1 MPVRNPRAAKTTS
14 GHHRAVT
21 RRPRPPYWLPAQGY
35 YVLAAAIA
43 LAAFFVLWGVLDGE
57 SESPWIG
64 AGLAAS
70 VVLGSAVIFREMVL
84 RAARARHYREQQR
97 LERNLRMVPKRP
109 SVEREKLTLQQND
122 AALGMIAQ
130 RSDAAKVLP
139 RVAAAHREVCDLCE
153 DYLRTMEREIPRV
166 SPGSPRLNAFKK
178 GVRSVRRYHRYHLTR
193 WAEIE
198 VRRHTLEAHSR
209 DKISDRLESA
219 RRAAGVIDQ
228 ALIYYPREAT
238 FLESMSVI
246 YEIIDSLTVSG
257 LVEQAEAAAGAG
269 DIPASAGHYRE
280 ALALIELKGGA
291 GGPKGKAAAEIKTA
305 LLDLEGGRE
314 EIGYAEDDENK

>member
-1 MPVRNPRAAKTTS
+1 LAT
-14 GHHRAVT
+14 AV
-21 RRPRPPYWLPAQGY
+21 
-35 YVLAAAIA
+35 A
-43 LAAFFVLWGVLDGE
+43 LAAFFVLWGVMDGE

-70 VVLGSAVIFREMVL
+70 VVLGSAVIFRELVL
-84 RAARARHYREQQR
+84 RAARGRHYREQQR

-109 SVEREKLTLQQND
+109 RAEREKLTLEQNQ

-153 DYLRTMEREIPRV
+153 DYLRTMDREIPRV
-166 SPGSPRLNAFKK
+166 SPGSPRLEAFKK
-178 GVRSVRRYHRYHLTR
+178 GVRSVKRYHRYHLTR

-198 VRRHTLEAHSR
+198 VRKHTLEAHSR
-209 DKISDRLESA
+209 DKISDRMESA

-238 FLESMSVI
+238 FLESLSVI
-246 YEIIDSLTVSG
+246 DEIIDTLTVTG
-257 LVEQAEAAAGAG
+257 LIEQAEAAAASG
-269 DIPASAGHYRE
+269 DMPASAGHYRE

-291 GGPKGKAAAEIKTA
+291 GGPKGETAAEVRAAMLA
-305 LLDLEGGRE
+305 LDAGRK
-314 EIGYAEDDENK
+314 EIIYAENDDN

>member
-1 MPVRNPRAAKTTS
+1 MPVRNLRDPQTIS
-14 GHHRAVT
+14 GRHRPVT
-21 RRPRPPYWLPAQGY
+21 RRSRPPYWLPAQGY
-35 YVLAAAIA
+35 YVLATAVA
-43 LAAFFVLWGVLDGE
+43 LAAFFVLWGVMDGE

-70 VVLGSAVIFREMVL
+70 VVLGSAVIFRELVL
-84 RAARARHYREQQR
+84 RAARGRHYREQQR

-109 SVEREKLTLQQND
+109 RAEREKLTLEQNQ

-153 DYLRTMEREIPRV
+153 DYLRTMDREIPRV
-166 SPGSPRLNAFKK
+166 SPGSPRLEAFKK

-198 VRRHTLEAHSR
+198 VRKHTLEAHSR
-209 DKISDRLESA
+209 DKISDRMESA

-238 FLESMSVI
+238 FLESLSVI
-246 YEIIDSLTVSG
+246 DEIIDTLTVTG
-257 LVEQAEAAAGAG
+257 LIEQAEAAAASG
-269 DIPASAGHYRE
+269 DMPASAGHYRE

-291 GGPKGKAAAEIKTA
+291 GGPKGETAAEVRAAMLA
-305 LLDLEGGRE
+305 LDAGRK
-314 EIGYAEDDENK
+314 EIIYAENDDN